1 MHQICIYAKQLPFSK
16 GLVPL
21 VVDENDI
28 YVNQM
33 FNIEKFLQ
41 IDLKKM
47 TSNLSDYID
56 HETETRAEDAKCEH
70 TCIIILFLFCIYCF
84 NKSLSMND
92 STQKHQ
98 KI

>member
-21 VVDENDI
+21 VADENYI

-33 FNIEKFLQ
+33 FNIENFLR

-56 HETETRAEDAKCEH
+56 HETEARTEDAKRER
-70 TCIIILFLFCIYCF
+70 TCVIILF
-84 NKSLSMND
+84 
-92 STQKHQ
+92 
-98 KI
+98 